1 VFTGEIQETSNEKRG
16 ISCVFS
22 MRTRASYNNFL
33 KGKSAPGERG
43 FLDDSI
49 IREVHRGWEL
59 YYDELFRIVWVR
71 HIGSDVS
78 GEDSDSRMRRTMRT
92 RGRIFMGVVIILAVL
107 IWTFGIAL
115 SENRVHIGV
124 VVGLE
129 PKIVRAR
136 GEDGTVSVFWVGRKT
151 HWKSGRIPHIG
162 ERVRIK
168 YVKDRLY
175 RNAVMEL
182 TILEK

>member
-1 VFTGEIQETSNEKRG
+1 
-16 ISCVFS
+16 
-22 MRTRASYNNFL
+22 M
-33 KGKSAPGERG
+33 PGEN
-43 FLDDSI
+43 SN
-49 IREVHRGWEL
+49 
-59 YYDELFRIVWVR
+59 
-71 HIGSDVS
+71 
-78 GEDSDSRMRRTMRT
+78 SRKRKTMRT
-92 RGRIFMGVVIILAVL
+92 RGRIFVGVVIIVAVL
-107 IWTFGIAL
+107 ISTFGIAL
-115 SENRVHIGV
+115 SESHVYIGV

-136 GEDGTVSVFWVGRKT
+136 GKDGTVSVFWVGRKT

-162 ERVRIK
+162 ERVKIK